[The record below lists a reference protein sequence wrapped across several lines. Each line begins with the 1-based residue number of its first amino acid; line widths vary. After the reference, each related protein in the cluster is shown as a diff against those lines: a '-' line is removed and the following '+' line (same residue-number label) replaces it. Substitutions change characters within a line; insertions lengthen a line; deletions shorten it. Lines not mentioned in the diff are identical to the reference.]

1 MIVLVVNCGSS
12 SFKYQLLDMESG
24 GGGGR
29 LLCSGMV
36 ERIGEGQSPL
46 AHKKYLPDGE
56 TRSVKLEEGCA
67 DHRAAFRAVLAVLM
81 HPEHGVIER
90 VDEIKAVGHR
100 VVQGGEAMRRACVVG
115 EAEKAVIA
123 RLADMAPLHN
133 PANLQ
138 GIEVAQ
144 AFCPHAPSV
153 AVFDTE
159 FYADMPAKAFRYAI
173 PEKFYTDLGIR
184 RYGFHGT
191 SHKFVSRQAALVLG
205 RPLKDLNLIT
215 CHLGNGCSLTAVQGG
230 VSVDTSMGFTPLAGT
245 IMGTRCGDVDPAV
258 VPFLVSKGYAAAEVD
273 RLLNKESGLKA
284 LCGLNDMRDVHSA
297 RGNGDPKAQLA
308 FEMLCYSIR
317 RQIGALWAC
326 LGRVDALAFTA
337 GIGEN
342 DPDVRRSS
350 LEGLESWG
358 VLLDL
363 EKNKIRSPEP
373 RVISREESRVKAL
386 VVPTNEEL
394 EIASVTMEVLGK

>member
-12 SFKYQLLDMESG
+12 SFKYQLLDMQG
-24 GGGGR
+24 AGH
-29 LLCSGMV
+29 LLCSGLV
-36 ERIGEGQSPL
+36 ERIGEGKSPL

-56 TRSVKLEEGCA
+56 TKSVKKEESYA
-67 DHRAAFRAVLAVLM
+67 DHRAAFQAVLAMLT
-81 HPEHGVIER
+81 HPEHGAVVR
-90 VDEIKAVGHR
+90 VEDIQAVGHR

-115 EAEKAVIA
+115 EAEKATIR

-144 AFCPHAPSV
+144 TFCAHAPSV

-159 FYADMPAKAFRYAI
+159 FHASMPPKAFRYAI
-173 PEKFYTDLGIR
+173 PEKFYTEQGIR

-191 SHKFVSRQAALVLG
+191 SHRYVSRKAAELLNKHAKEV
-205 RPLKDLNLIT
+205 NLIT
-215 CHLGNGCSLTAVQGG
+215 CHLGNGCSLTAVRGG
-230 VSVDTSMGFTPLAGT
+230 ESVDTTMGFTPLAGT
-245 IMGTRCGDVDPAV
+245 IMGTRCGDIDPAI
-258 VPFLVSKGYAAAEVD
+258 VPFLAAKGYAVDELD

-284 LCGLNDMRDVHSA
+284 LCGFNDMRDVHTA
-297 RGNGDPKAQLA
+297 REKGDHKAQLA

-326 LGRVDALAFTA
+326 LGRVDALVFTA

-342 DPDVRRSS
+342 DPDTRQGC

-358 VLLDL
+358 LSLDA
-363 EKNKIRSPEP
+363 EKNKIRSPEARFISQEGA
-373 RVISREESRVKAL
+373 RVQVM

-394 EIASVTMEVLGK
+394 EIARTTLEVLGK